1 MPVMSLSELN
11 KLLFHQEF
19 SNMPEFTRLVDAV
32 VLLAQVASQLIAAYQ
47 ATPSAAEVEGLA
59 VQVETV
65 IADIQ
70 AALPV
75 APV

>member
-1 MPVMSLSELN
+1 
-11 KLLFHQEF
+11 
-19 SNMPEFTRLVDAV
+19 MPEFTRLVDAV